1 MRQKTFVMRAFLAL
15 TIIIAQWAGSSAS
28 AQEHPFLGAY
38 ELTELEGRVRI
49 SWTMV
54 GGSTCNGQDVERSL
68 DGTNFASV
76 YRVDGL
82 CGSVSEPVSYECVDV
97 APPELSELYYRV
109 KLGLD
114 GYSSVK
120 SIAFDQITT
129 TDQRFYPSPTTGT
142 ATLVLRVASGT
153 PVSLQVW
160 DAGGR
165 VVLERAG
172 LTGPSIPL
180 DVSGQRAGAYT
191 YRALTPGRTYTG
203 RFVKE

>member
-1 MRQKTFVMRAFLAL
+1 MRFVHLL
-15 TIIIAQWAGSSAS
+15 PTITAQWVLSSAS

-49 SWTMV
+49 SWTIV
-54 GGSTCNGQDVERSL
+54 GGSTCNGQEVERSL
-68 DGTNFASV
+68 DGISFTSV
-76 YRVDGL
+76 YRVDGI
-82 CGSVSEPVSYECVDV
+82 CGSVSEPVPYECVDV

-120 SIAFDQITT
+120 SIVFDQITT
-129 TDQRFYPSPTTGT
+129 SDQRFYPSPTTGA

-153 PVSLQVW
+153 AVTLQVW

-165 VVLERAG
+165 VVLERSG
-172 LTGPSIPL
+172 LSGPSIQL
-180 DVSGQRAGAYT
+180 DVSAERSGAYT
-191 YRALTPGRTYTG
+191 YRAITPGRAYTG
-203 RFVKE
+203 RFVRE

>member
-1 MRQKTFVMRAFLAL
+1 MRLVLAL
-15 TIIIAQWAGSSAS
+15 MIIGAQWAGLSAS
-28 AQEHPFLGAY
+28 AQEHPFLAGY

-49 SWTMV
+49 SWTIV

-68 DGTNFASV
+68 NGISFTSI
-76 YRVDGL
+76 YRVDGI
-82 CGSVSEPVSYECVDV
+82 CGSVSEPVPYECVDV

-129 TDQRFYPSPTTGT
+129 SDQRFYPSPTTGA

-153 PVSLQVW
+153 GVTLQVW
-160 DAGGR
+160 DAAGR
-165 VVLERAG
+165 VVLERSG

-191 YRALTPGRTYTG
+191 YRAITPGRAYTG

>member
-1 MRQKTFVMRAFLAL
+1 MRLVLVLPSLCAL
-15 TIIIAQWAGSSAS
+15 WAGPRAS

-38 ELTELEGRVRI
+38 ELTKLEGRVRI
-49 SWTMV
+49 SWTIL

-68 DGTNFASV
+68 DGLSFASV
-76 YRVDGL
+76 YRVEGI
-82 CGSVSEPVSYECVDV
+82 CGSVSEPVPYAYVDV
-97 APPELSELYYRV
+97 APPELSVLYYRV

-120 SIAFDQITT
+120 SITFDQITT
-129 TDQRFYPSPTTGT
+129 TDQQFYPSPTTGT

-160 DAGGR
+160 DATGQ

-172 LTGPSIPL
+172 LSGPFIPL
-180 DVSGQRAGAYT
+180 DVSGQRSGAYT
-191 YRALTPGRTYTG
+191 YRATTASRSYTG